1 MSTICSL
8 FTSQLI
14 MSDFSSILI
23 VICQFFTWIMVGGA
37 NLCLSLTYLRQA
49 DVVEQET
56 AWAA

>member
-1 MSTICSL
+1 MSTICSP

-23 VICQFFTWIMVGGA
+23 VFCQFFAWIVLGDA

-49 DVVEQET
+49 NVVEEET
-56 AWAA
+56 A